1 MTTIRVKKDAN
12 YFAAS
17 NEPFNDE
24 RLSWEA
30 RGLMGYLLSKPND
43 WKVQQKDIMN
53 KGAAGERKIRRM
65 LAELRKAGYMNR
77 IRVTLANNKF
87 DWITEVYE
95 SPSQNPNPSSDVL
108 KATRAFCTSA
118 ARTSAKLPD
127 ILSTELLSTEL
138 RERFATI
145 AKELSA
151 FQRGGL
157 KSTDADLINTWLE
170 KHTDEWI
177 LKAIK
182 ISKDNRATSA
192 SYTDKIL
199 IGWEAGGYPLS
210 RDEQLARWRIEGRGD
225 NRKKA
230 ESETAPAYKVYD
242 PSSEPVKNY
251 VPAPENLRRSH
262 AAE

>member
-53 KGAAGERKIRRM
+53 KGAAGERKVKRM

-77 IRVTLANNKF
+77 IRVTLEHNKF

-95 SPSQNPNPSSDVL
+95 SPSQNPNPSAKIIKNKSQCDVL
-108 KATRAFCTSA
+108 HSLEKPLTGKCT
-118 ARTSAKLPD
+118 D
-127 ILSTELLSTEL
+127 ILSTDLLSTEL

-145 AKELSA
+145 VKELA
-151 FQRGGL
+151 TLQRGGL

-177 LKAIK
+177 LKAIQTA
-182 ISKDNRATSA
+182 KDNGANSA
-192 SYTDKIL
+192 NYVDKIL
-199 IGWEAGGYPLS
+199 INWEANEYPKT
-210 RDEQLARWRIEGRGD
+210 RQQLVTE
-225 NRKKA
+225 RKSPNANKQRTPAQEPTDADRALAAEIKA
-230 ESETAPAYKVYD
+230 E
-242 PSSEPVKNY
+242 
-251 VPAPENLRRSH
+251 R
-262 AAE
+262 AAMQQL

>member
-43 WKVQQKDIMN
+43 WKVQQKDIIN
-53 KGAAGERKIRRM
+53 KGAAGERKVRRM

-77 IRVTLANNKF
+77 IRVTLEHNKF

-95 SPSQNPNPSSDVL
+95 SPSQNPNPSSEVF
-108 KATRAFCTSA
+108 KASSAFCTSA

-127 ILSTELLSTEL
+127 ILSTDLLSTEL

-145 AKELSA
+145 AKELA
-151 FQRGGL
+151 TLQRGGL

-177 LKAIK
+177 LKAIQTA
-182 ISKDNRATSA
+182 KDNSA
-192 SYTDKIL
+192 NSANYVDKIL
-199 IGWEAGGYPLS
+199 INWEANEYPKT
-210 RDEQLARWRIEGRGD
+210 RQQLVIE
-225 NRKKA
+225 RKSPNANKQRTPAQEPTDADRALAAEIKA
-230 ESETAPAYKVYD
+230 E
-242 PSSEPVKNY
+242 
-251 VPAPENLRRSH
+251 R
-262 AAE
+262 AAMQQL